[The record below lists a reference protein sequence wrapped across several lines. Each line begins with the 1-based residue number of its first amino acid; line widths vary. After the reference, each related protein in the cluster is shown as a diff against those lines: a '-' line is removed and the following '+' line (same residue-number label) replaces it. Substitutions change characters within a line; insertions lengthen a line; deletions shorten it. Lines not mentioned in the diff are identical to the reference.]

1 MNHLFEDDI
10 ILLEPEHKY
19 KLKSDPDFEFKSVTT
34 LAAEYFEPFDAEAIA
49 TNLIANYSKYMGM
62 EVSELIEEWDAAR
75 DYGTKVHNEIEL
87 FLKDSVLPEET
98 RSFDAIDW
106 LKKYQM
112 KSEITIHS
120 EVRIYSKELNLAG
133 TIDILA
139 HDARTNKY
147 EIIDWKTSKA
157 IETVSFNGKMGK
169 HPITSH
175 LMDCKF
181 VTYSM
186 QLSFYRYLL
195 ETYYGLNVTSQYIA
209 HLDGVSCK
217 SYMGDYY
224 KNEVI
229 EIIKDLQNKENT

>member
-1 MNHLFEDDI
+1 MRPITDNRISLIKES
-10 ILLEPEHKY
+10 HKY
-19 KLKSDPDFEFKSVTT
+19 VLKGHPELEFSSVTT
-34 LAAEYFEPFDAEAIA
+34 EVEKYFEPFDAEAIA
-49 TNLIANYSKYMGM
+49 TNLVANYPKYMGM

-87 FLKDSVLPEET
+87 FLKESVSPEET

-133 TIDILA
+133 TIDVLA

-157 IETVSFNGKMGK
+157 IKTVSFNGKMGK

-195 ETYYGLNVTSQYIA
+195 ETYYGLNITSQYIA

>member
-1 MNHLFEDDI
+1 MNHLFDDDI

-49 TNLIANYSKYMGM
+49 TNLVANYPKYMGM

-133 TIDILA
+133 TVDILA

-147 EIIDWKTSKA
+147 EIIDWKTSKS
-157 IETVSFNGKMGK
+157 IDKTSFDNKMGT
-169 HPITSH
+169 HQITSH

-181 VTYSM
+181 VHYSM

-195 ETYYGLNVTSQYIA
+195 EEYYGLKINNQLIA
-209 HLDGVSCK
+209 HLNGNSCVAHV
-217 SYMGDYY
+217 GDYY
-224 KNEVI
+224 KNEIVG
-229 EIIKDLQNKENT
+229 IIHDQQNRRKS